1 MAAPRWKR
9 PRRADGAALT
19 PYAALGLAGDD
30 ARTWRAG
37 ARWQVAPDVS
47 LGLEGTLSE
56 SAGAAPE
63 QGVMLRSALR
73 W

>member
-1 MAAPRWKR
+1 MTQPNGLAGPA
-9 PRRADGAALT
+9 GLGTLT
-19 PYAALGLAGDD
+19 PYAGLGLAGDD

-37 ARWQVAPDVS
+37 ARWQVAPDAS

-56 SAGAAPE
+56 SAGAAPD